1 MESGIPIIDFSAQ
14 KTQVFASNGEA
25 SRMIQGNGLAVNKTK
40 VTLDKTISKAD
51 LIAEK
56 YVLVQ
61 KGKKNYFFVTV
72 E

>member
-1 MESGIPIIDFSAQ
+1 
-14 KTQVFASNGEA
+14 
-25 SRMIQGNGLAVNKTK
+25 MIQGNGLAINKTK
-40 VTLDKTISKAD
+40 VNLEKTITKKD

-61 KGKKNYFFVTV
+61 KGKKNYFLVTA